1 MSKNQTAALESINT
15 DALWIY
21 FYRALPVLVVVLL
34 MLGII
39 K

>member
-1 MSKNQTAALESINT
+1 MSTNQLLEPETIT
-15 DALWIY
+15 DTLWIY
-21 FYRALPVLVVVLL
+21 FYRALPVIMLVLL

>member
-1 MSKNQTAALESINT
+1 MSTNQIFEPETIIDT
-15 DALWIY
+15 LWVW
-21 FYRALPVLVVVLL
+21 FYRSLPVLVVVLL